1 MLSKEV
7 QRLMLSRISS
17 GIVGKKSVVCRWINS
32 GKELGYT
39 RQDESDKPATI
50 YVAWEQKTYFAGLTE
65 DEAFMLRS
73 GIAAHE
79 TLHQCFTDFD
89 YTNTIAKKL
98 KRREA
103 MIFMHFANTIE
114 DPAIEYH
121 APKVMSGWFLDAL
134 RFSIKRIYELSP
146 TIDDSANAY
155 MQLINALIHFGDVG
169 FIKGNFTFPEAK
181 KYFLKIA
188 PIYNKAIL
196 CLNARKRID
205 YALECMEITKPLWEE
220 TLKNDEDLEQELHE
234 DLVSSLNRSGSPS
247 SELADNPSEESE
259 DLENNSDETSDE
271 FSSEVKSNRDELVE
285 AIKKAMEEAKENA
298 EDTEDTKSEEDSTE
312 CVSSESSDSE
322 NSDDENTSDE
332 ADSTGSGEGTSTGSE
347 DDEKYDSEKS
357 GGSSKSSSDKE
368 GTSSEDGEGTNNP
381 SEDEPSK
388 EIEIDNTKV
397 DEILDG
403 LTSKE
408 ASKLKNFEVDI
419 NRHKVDIDV
428 LTKAVER
435 VMEKENPTTPV
446 AEVLPDFDEE
456 LSKGAYTTKNQLINT
471 NLSEYKYLVGKLKP
485 QIDNM
490 TKKLERIF
498 DSDTDGIKRATS
510 GKYNIHRGSIGTSV
524 KIFDKFKEK
533 SNKKNVE
540 VMLLV
545 DHSGSMMWD
554 YKMEEAKIATT
565 IFAESLAKLNVPF
578 YVLGFSADRYSC
590 DAYHLHYVTWDN
602 SFARRSSIANF
613 EADGNNFDGYSI
625 RYATELLNRHQSN
638 AKKILIIL
646 SDGQPAARAY
656 TSVDKGVADTTAA
669 IRDAK
674 KSCKVCG
681 IGIGNCNPNTLQKMY
696 DGDFIHLEKV
706 NLLANLLGKKL
717 VKILK

>member
-17 GIVGKKSVVCRWINS
+17 GIVEKKSVTCRWIVA
-32 GKELGYT
+32 GEELGFT
-39 RQDESDKPATI
+39 RQSTSDKRAEI
-50 YVAWEQKTYFAGLTE
+50 YVAWNQKKYFEGLTE

-89 YTNTIAKKL
+89 YTNNIAKKL

-121 APKVMSGWFLDAL
+121 APRVMSGWFLDAL

-146 TIDDSANAY
+146 TIDDSENAY

-169 FIKGNFTFPEAK
+169 FVKGNFTFPEAK
-181 KYFLKIA
+181 KYFLKVA
-188 PIYNKAIL
+188 PIYNNAIL
-196 CLNARKRID
+196 CLNSKKRID
-205 YALECMEITKPLWEE
+205 YAVECMEITRPLWEE
-220 TLKNDEDLEQELHE
+220 ILKDDKDLEQELQE
-234 DLVSSLNRSGSPS
+234 DLINSLDRSGSPS
-247 SELADNPSEESE
+247 SALAESPSEDSE
-259 DLENNSDETSDE
+259 DSENNGDETNDE

-285 AIKKAMEEAKENA
+285 AIKKAMEE
-298 EDTEDTKSEEDSTE
+298 
-312 CVSSESSDSE
+312 
-322 NSDDENTSDE
+322 
-332 ADSTGSGEGTSTGSE
+332 
-347 DDEKYDSEKS
+347 
-357 GGSSKSSSDKE
+357 
-368 GTSSEDGEGTNNP
+368 TN
-381 SEDEPSK
+381 PSK
-388 EIEIDNTKV
+388 EAEIDDAKA
-397 DEILDG
+397 DEILDS

-408 ASKLKNFEVDI
+408 SSKLKNFDVDT
-419 NRHKVDIDV
+419 NKHKADIDV
-428 LTKAVER
+428 LAKVVER
-435 VMEKENPTTPV
+435 VMERENPTIPV
-446 AEVLPDFDEE
+446 KEVLPDFDEYI
-456 LSKGAYTTKNQLINT
+456 SKGAYTTKNHLV
-471 NLSEYKYLVGKLKP
+471 EADPAVYKYLVERLKP
-485 QIDNM
+485 QINNM
-490 TKKLERIF
+490 TKKLEKIF

-540 VMLLV
+540 VMLLI
-545 DHSGSMMWD
+545 DHSGSMYWID
-554 YKMEEAKIATT
+554 KIEQAQIAAT

-578 YVLGFSADRYSC
+578 YILGFSADINNS
-590 DAYHLHYVTWDN
+590 DVYHSHYVTWDN
-602 SFARRSSIANF
+602 SFVRRSSIANF
-613 EADGNNFDGYSI
+613 EANGNNFDGYSI
-625 RYATELLNRHQSN
+625 RYATELLNQHQSN

-646 SDGQPAARAY
+646 SDGQPAASAY
-656 TSVDKGVADTTAA
+656 DTTQNGVADTAAA
-669 IRDAK
+669 IKDAK

-681 IGIGNCNPNTLQKMY
+681 IGLGDCNPNTLQKMY
-696 DGDFIHLEKV
+696 DGDFIHLENV